1 MEPADHD
8 HTLPL
13 PWTAFS
19 GELKYE
25 FIAAEIAVEE
35 ALSLSPVG
43 DDKVLSVKS
52 HHVQTY
58 WDHLQAPRLQ
68 PGCLNICR
76 GREIWCEY

>member
-35 ALSLSPVG
+35 ALSLS
-43 DDKVLSVKS
+43 LSC
-52 HHVQTY
+52 
-58 WDHLQAPRLQ
+58 W
-68 PGCLNICR
+68 
-76 GREIWCEY
+76 

>member
-8 HTLPL
+8 HTLPW

-35 ALSLSPVG
+35 ALSLSLLLVMMC
-43 DDKVLSVKS
+43 VTS
-52 HHVQTY
+52 
-58 WDHLQAPRLQ
+58 
-68 PGCLNICR
+68 
-76 GREIWCEY
+76 